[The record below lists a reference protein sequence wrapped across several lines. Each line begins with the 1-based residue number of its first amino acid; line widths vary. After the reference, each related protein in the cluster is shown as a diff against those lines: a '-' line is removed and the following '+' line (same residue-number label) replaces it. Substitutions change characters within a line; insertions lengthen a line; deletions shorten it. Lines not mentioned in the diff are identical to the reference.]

1 MTQRSKFAKRLWRG
15 LNTLKFP
22 AEYSYQHKAV
32 YGTITPSLQNI
43 LWTLLR
49 YNWNRAVISKKYWTE
64 PEMHRFRNIDDK
76 EPSTSAFIA
85 HVDAICRLHLGPR
98 TQISISNLPHL
109 LTAQDLCWRPS
120 DWKPAQMQAHRQF
133 YSLMSL
139 KRISSEL
146 TFSNTI
152 PNCNSSLN
160 RKKKEKK
167 KKSWRNLEN

>member
-15 LNTLKFP
+15 LNTLKFL

-64 PEMHRFRNIDDK
+64 PEMRRFRNTDDK
-76 EPSTSAFIA
+76 EPSTSAFTA
-85 HVDAICRLHLGPR
+85 PVDAICRLCLGPR

-109 LTAQDLCWRPS
+109 LTAQDLCCRPS

-146 TFSNTI
+146 RFSNTI

-160 RKKKEKK
+160 RKKEIKRKPGET
-167 KKSWRNLEN
+167 